1 MHIKKLA
8 IMSLLALVTA
18 CGGAK
23 KDAAKDAAAK
33 QPQPSMLIVPEDLVE
48 ISTTRIASGPVISGS
63 LQAKKQA
70 DLRAEVSAIVMQ
82 VVKDNGDLVKKGD
95 LLVRL
100 DDTTFR
106 QALASAQEAERAAQ
120 QSFDQA
126 ERQYQRLKTLST
138 SGAVSTQEK
147 EDAEL
152 RRNSAQS
159 ELAAARSRLAQ
170 DTLQLA
176 RTEVRAPFSGVVSHR
191 EASNGDTAQV
201 GKALLNVIDPS
212 SIYFSGFVSADQAM
226 YIQVG
231 QVVSFHINGTRG
243 NLFEGKIERINPVAD
258 ANTRQV
264 GVQVAIG
271 NSNNLTVGTF
281 AEGRVQAESLQ
292 GLTLPETSL
301 VQQGDHTYAW
311 RVQKGQL
318 KKVEIK
324 IGARDVKT
332 GDYAIVAG
340 LGQGDTVIRHPRGG
354 LVDGAS
360 VEMKKVDSSNS
371 VKADADK
378 KAPTTVKQEG

>member
-33 QPQPSMLIVPEDLVE
+33 QPLPSMLIVPEDLVE

-82 VVKDNGDLVKKGD
+82 VVKDNGDQVKKGD

-106 QALASAQEAERAAQ
+106 QAMASAQEAERAAQ

-126 ERQYQRLKTLST
+126 ERHYQRLKTLSN

-152 RRNSAQS
+152 RRNNAQS
-159 ELAAARSRLAQ
+159 DLAAARSRLAQ
-170 DTLQLA
+170 DSLQLA
-176 RTEVRAPFSGVVSHR
+176 RTEVRAPFTGIVSQR

-201 GKALLNVIDPS
+201 GKALLKVIDPA

-231 QVVSFHINGTRG
+231 QLVSFHINGARG
-243 NLFEGKIERINPVAD
+243 NAFEGKIERINPVAD
-258 ANTRQV
+258 ASTRQV
-264 GVQVAIG
+264 GVQVAISSG
-271 NSNNLTVGTF
+271 NLTVGTF

-311 RVQKGQL
+311 RVQQGKL
-318 KKVEIK
+318 KKIEIK

-332 GDYAIVAG
+332 GDYAIVTG

-360 VEMKKVDSSNS
+360 VEMKKVDSDSS
-371 VKADADK
+371 VKAEK
-378 KAPTTVKQEG
+378 NAPATVKQEG